1 MEKMEDVLKR
11 CQYGKQDTNMSD
23 EELDLYINKTL
34 KLAISSLAEMGY
46 ISQTYYMD
54 IQIVL
59 KDMISKPDGIKE
71 QNDYLKHIIYM
82 IQFQRSIDDEMSCM
96 YDDLSCKNSYNPF
109 KTGRKPLKTFRRL
122 HHGGKKKKSKKL
134 QRGGEGEIKKK
145 EENKEEG
152 EKLSRKKNVMLILN
166 DKNFDKQHPTVL
178 DSDIIHKSFEYYF
191 GGEGNDNI
199 KNANLIKTLY
209 DKDEDGRKKYDLYM
223 LIFLTQFY
231 DSKSNNDGFKNELQ
245 PVKFKADEMIK
256 ENNKFINAFEME
268 GKNLFVGFRTED
280 GGKTVDKLQP
290 VFFHCE
296 KHIEFSEKIDGKETI
311 KYEGFYW
318 MFEKD
323 GTKRFW
329 VGLWVNALPFMEE
342 EQLRKSDKHPK
353 IHKPGEADECY
364 IFDWSNN
371 VSNSV
376 TNALVNI
383 GGAITAVAGGVFAAE
398 ATEATDEVGD
408 ERRREERR
416 GGKKKTRRRKSKK
429 RKSKKI

>member
-1 MEKMEDVLKR
+1 MEDVLKR

-82 IQFQRSIDDEMSCM
+82 IQFQRSMDDEMSCM
-96 YDDLSCKNSYNPF
+96 YDDISCKNSYNPF
-109 KTGRKPLKTFRRL
+109 KTGRKPLKTFRKL

-134 QRGGEGEIKKK
+134 QRGGEGEDK
-145 EENKEEG
+145 KEEG
-152 EKLSRKKNVMLILN
+152 EKLSRKDVMLILN
-166 DKNFDKQHPTVL
+166 DTNFDKQHPTVL
-178 DSDIIHKSFEYYF
+178 DSDIIHKSFKHYF
-191 GGEGNDNI
+191 GGAGNDNI
-199 KNANLIKTLY
+199 TNASNVKQLY
-209 DKDEDGRKKYDLYM
+209 DKPENGRKKWDLYKI
-223 LIFLTQFY
+223 LFYTQFLATMDEY
-231 DSKSNNDGFKNELQ
+231 GNEKNSMKNEKQ
-245 PVKFKADEMIK
+245 PVGVGIMDLVK
-256 ENNKFINAFEME
+256 ENNKFTKANPE

-290 VFFHCE
+290 VFFHCK
-296 KHIEFSEKIDGKETI
+296 KHIEETREIDGKKVI
-311 KYEGFYW
+311 KHEGFYW

-323 GTKRFW
+323 DNKRYW
-329 VGLWVNALPFMEE
+329 IGLWVNALPFMGEE
-342 EQLRKSDKHPK
+342 ELKKSDKHPK
-353 IHKPGEADECY
+353 IYNKGQADECY

-383 GGAITAVAGGVFAAE
+383 GGAVAAVAGGVLVAE
-398 ATEATDEVGD
+398 ATGEVFGRD
-408 ERRREERR
+408 KHHRGRRL
-416 GGKKKTRRRKSKK
+416 GGKKKTRRSKSIK
-429 RKSKKI
+429 RKSRKI